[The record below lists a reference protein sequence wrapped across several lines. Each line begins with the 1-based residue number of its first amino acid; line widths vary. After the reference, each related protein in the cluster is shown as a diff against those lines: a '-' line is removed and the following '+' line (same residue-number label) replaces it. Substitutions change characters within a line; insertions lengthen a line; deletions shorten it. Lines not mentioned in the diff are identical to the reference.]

1 MPNAKNPHNSPA
13 TNTYGG
19 HTRTGHT
26 GHTHTGHTHTGRFSD
41 PLLVHAYGSVLT
53 EEGHGYYRRSIALV
67 ILSGMI
73 EGLALLTVVPLALT
87 WSTGTPTL
95 GLGVGGWIS
104 VLAALAVTGLL
115 TAYVQAVMA
124 YTAAMDVI
132 RHSLSLLGDQLS
144 RLPLGWFRSGWAGTL
159 SRLVT
164 DGLMAI
170 GQGIAHFTTP
180 IIRNATA
187 ALVLLVGMWIWQ
199 WQLGLALTVAFP
211 LLCALAAAAR
221 VLRRRSELATSTTES
236 DLADRIVEYARCQP
250 ILRATGQAAT
260 FAPLHTAVKANL
272 AAQRRSL
279 WLGIAANLLSGV
291 GAQLLVVSLIA
302 LAVHLCTGGL
312 LNPAATLAFLG
323 VALRFMRNLEDFTS
337 FVMATEVARTP
348 LESMHEVLDAPVPS
362 EPASDVAL
370 PTPGEVALTD
380 VRFGYRA
387 DTPVLNGV
395 SFTAQPGTLTAIV
408 GPSGAGK
415 STLFRLMCRFWDVD
429 GGSVK
434 IGGVDVRDQT
444 TAQLMAQLS
453 MVFQDVY
460 LYDDTLEANIR
471 VGRENATDAEVRAA
485 ADMAGVS
492 DIAARLP
499 GGWESPVGERGGML
513 SGGERQRV
521 SIARALL
528 KHAPIVLFDEA
539 TSALDPENT
548 AAIRACI
555 QQLRQEATVLV
566 IAHKLETV
574 QGADQ
579 IVVLDASGTVREVG
593 THAEL
598 LESGGLY
605 RKFWEDRRRAAGWQ
619 LGAAAD

>member
-1 MPNAKNPHNSPA
+1 
-13 TNTYGG
+13 
-19 HTRTGHT
+19 
-26 GHTHTGHTHTGRFSD
+26 
-41 PLLVHAYGSVLT
+41 
-53 EEGHGYYRRSIALV
+53 
-67 ILSGMI
+67 
-73 EGLALLTVVPLALT
+73 
-87 WSTGTPTL
+87 
-95 GLGVGGWIS
+95 
-104 VLAALAVTGLL
+104 AVTGLL

-187 ALVLLVGMWIWQ
+187 ALVLLIGMWIWQ

-211 LLCALAAAAR
+211 LLC
-221 VLRRRSELATSTTES
+221 
-236 DLADRIVEYARCQP
+236 
-250 ILRATGQAAT
+250 
-260 FAPLHTAVKANL
+260 
-272 AAQRRSL
+272 AQRRSL

-323 VALRFMRNLEDFTS
+323 VALRFMRNLEDFTA

-348 LESMHEVLDAPVPS
+348 LDSMREVLDAPVPS

-370 PTPGEVALTD
+370 PTPGEVALRD

-395 SFTAQPGTLTAIV
+395 SFTARPGTLTAIV

-429 GGSVK
+429 GGSVSV
-434 IGGVDVRDQT
+434 GGVDVRDQT

-471 VGRENATDAEVRAA
+471 VGREGATDAEVRAA

-579 IVVLDASGTVREVG
+579 IVVLDAGGTVREVG

-598 LESGGLY
+598 LANGGLY

-619 LGAAAD
+619 LGAAAE